1 MTVNIQPPFSNVQLE
16 LMKLFTAEIP
26 DQHLEELKQ
35 VMARFL
41 FEKARSKADTIW
53 EIKGYDQKTIDHLLN
68 GE

>member
-26 DQHLEELKQ
+26 DQHLEELKH
-35 VMARFL
+35 VMASFL
-41 FEKARSKADTIW
+41 FEKARSKADSIW
-53 EIKGYDQKTIDHLLN
+53 EIKEYDQKTIDRLLN